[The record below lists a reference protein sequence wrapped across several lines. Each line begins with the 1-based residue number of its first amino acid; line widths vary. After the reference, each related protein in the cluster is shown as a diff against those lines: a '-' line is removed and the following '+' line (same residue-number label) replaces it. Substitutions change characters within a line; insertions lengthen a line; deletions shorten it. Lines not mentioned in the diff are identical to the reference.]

1 MAYVTFGSPNHII
14 HQNNINQQIL
24 DKQLMLL
31 KLKYNLLLKQNQQ
44 QNKNN
49 KNKYKFNLNI
59 FTHIINIVCI
69 NAHVI

>member
-31 KLKYNLLLKQNQQ
+31 KLKYKLLLKQKQQ
-44 QNKNN
+44 QKQ
-49 KNKYKFNLNI
+49 KQQKQI
-59 FTHIINIVCI
+59 
-69 NAHVI
+69 